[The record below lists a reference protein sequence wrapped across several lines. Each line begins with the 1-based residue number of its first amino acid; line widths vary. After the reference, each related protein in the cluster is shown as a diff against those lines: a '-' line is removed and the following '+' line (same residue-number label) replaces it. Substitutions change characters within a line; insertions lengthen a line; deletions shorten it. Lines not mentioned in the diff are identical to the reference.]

1 MLHLLS
7 VGVHFG
13 ERTLFEGLDLAIGNK
28 DRIGLV
34 GRNGA
39 GKSNFFDAVQ
49 FCLLAPRFYNLRQ
62 EERQRLL
69 HEGSGA
75 TATSAYVE
83 ITFDNSSGRVPI
95 EGDDVTLR
103 RAIGAKKDEFFVRSR
118 RPVVWRHAID
128 SCPSHDG
135 NAPRRC
141 SGDASRSAK
150 WRACSRT
157 RDSRERTPTTSCS
170 RGKCQLCVW
179 RATKID

>member
-1 MLHLLS
+1 MATLS
-7 VGVHFG
+7 IKTIKISGFRSFRQQDSIEPFASGHN
-13 ERTLFEGLDLAIGNK
+13 A
-28 DRIGLV
+28 LV

-83 ITFDNSSGRVPI
+83 ITFDNSSVRVPI

-118 RPVVWRHAID
+118 RPVV
-128 SCPSHDG
+128 
-135 NAPRRC
+135 
-141 SGDASRSAK
+141 
-150 WRACSRT
+150 
-157 RDSRERTPTTSCS
+157 
-170 RGKCQLCVW
+170 
-179 RATKID
+179 

>member
-1 MLHLLS
+1 MATLS
-7 VGVHFG
+7 IKTIKISGF
-13 ERTLFEGLDLAIGNK
+13 RSFRQQDAIEPFASGHNA
-28 DRIGLV
+28 LV

-118 RPVVWRHAID
+118 RPVVWRHAVRT
-128 SCPSHDG
+128 
-135 NAPRRC
+135 ALTEML
-141 SGDASRSAK
+141 
-150 WRACSRT
+150 RAGAAAT
-157 RDSRERTPTTSCS
+157 RHEARGGGLARERRILESEP
-170 RGKCQLCVW
+170 LLH
-179 RATKID
+179 RAAG

>member
-1 MLHLLS
+1 MAASLS
-7 VGVHFG
+7 IKSIAISGFRSFRQQDAI
-13 ERTLFEGLDLAIGNK
+13 ESFDEGHNALI
-28 DRIGLV
+28 
-34 GRNGA
+34 GRNGS

-49 FCLLAPRFYNLRQ
+49 FVLLSPRFYNLRQ

-118 RPVVWRHAID
+118 RPVVW
-128 SCPSHDG
+128 SHG
-135 NAPRRC
+135 P
-141 SGDASRSAK
+141 
-150 WRACSRT
+150 
-157 RDSRERTPTTSCS
+157 
-170 RGKCQLCVW
+170 L
-179 RATKID
+179 

>member
-1 MLHLLS
+1 MIKISGFRSFRQQDCIEPFSAGHN
-7 VGVHFG
+7 
-13 ERTLFEGLDLAIGNK
+13 A
-28 DRIGLV
+28 LV

-103 RAIGAKKDEFFVRSR
+103 RAIGAKKDEFYQNRNVLCFLRNVERLLFDEVSLN
-118 RPVVWRHAID
+118 ILI
-128 SCPSHDG
+128 SE
-135 NAPRRC
+135 RC
-141 SGDASRSAK
+141 K
-150 WRACSRT
+150 N
-157 RDSRERTPTTSCS
+157 E
-170 RGKCQLCVW
+170 
-179 RATKID
+179 

>member
-1 MLHLLS
+1 MATLS
-7 VGVHFG
+7 IKTIKISGF
-13 ERTLFEGLDLAIGNK
+13 RSFRQQDAIEPFASGHNA
-28 DRIGLV
+28 LV

-118 RPVVWRHAID
+118 RPVVWRLVSIA
-128 SCPSHDG
+128 
-135 NAPRRC
+135 R
-141 SGDASRSAK
+141 
-150 WRACSRT
+150 
-157 RDSRERTPTTSCS
+157 
-170 RGKCQLCVW
+170 
-179 RATKID
+179 